1 MPRKVQTARRV
12 KPQRLKAVDADNIG
26 AEMAEV
32 QNLEPIG
39 FYGPKHIVRVHLTSR
54 PDVKDENVDFEIRIG

>member
-1 MPRKVQTARRV
+1 MPRKVQTARRS
-12 KPQRLKAVDADNIG
+12 KPVDVGNIN

-54 PDVKDENVDFEIRIG
+54 PDVKDENIDFEVRIG